1 MANAAYPVIKQNW
14 PYSGP
19 TLLFSDDFNTLSIAG
34 QSNPNGNWMPKD
46 FAWQPQTQGYQDFA
60 GTNWNLNPNDSNAVP
75 YNPFWVS
82 RGSLTISSF
91 RTPSSIA
98 AAIANENAA
107 HGVSNTTPAWCGG
120 FMISRVS
127 FANSYTEWRAR
138 WPNTGKGMFPA
149 LWFYASQLLALSNEV
164 TAEID
169 LQEMYEAPN
178 SFYTS
183 THTTNSTQTW
193 RTIDTSQWP
202 TYAVDRQA
210 GWVRCYLAGVL
221 SETLSAYDTAYIN
234 TVPMQLHMNYAMYAY

>member
-1 MANAAYPVIKQNW
+1 MAQH
-14 PYSGP
+14 
-19 TLLFSDDFNTLSIAG
+19 G
-34 QSNPNGNWMPKD
+34 QK
-46 FAWQPQTQGYQDFA
+46 
-60 GTNWNLNPNDSNAVP
+60 
-75 YNPFWVS
+75 
-82 RGSLTISSF
+82 
-91 RTPSSIA
+91 
-98 AAIANENAA
+98 
-107 HGVSNTTPAWCGG
+107 GV
-120 FMISRVS
+120 
-127 FANSYTEWRAR
+127 
-138 WPNTGKGMFPA
+138 FPA